1 MLTEPKLVDVSQN
14 ELTMLNYVIGIHVF
28 HRIVGGVDV
37 RVSVL
42 KSGLKNE

>member
-1 MLTEPKLVDVSQN
+1 MLTESKLVDVSQN